1 MKRFG
6 HAIRAHLTYANIVAT
21 LALVL
26 AMGGTAAAAVIV
38 KSNSQVAANT
48 ISGHQPPK
56 GRHSNLIAGSINGT
70 DLSSGVKSSFKVHC
84 PAGLQRGG
92 DLCFDRSP
100 RAATDF
106 PTALAVCANAELRL
120 PDVGELAEVL
130 QNTGAPQP
138 AEWTSDFD
146 FNGAGVVDVDLLGN
160 TASRALVFVADPD
173 EISAPFRCVSTP
185 TN

>member
-48 ISGHQPPK
+48 ISGHHPPS
-56 GRHSNLIAGSINGT
+56 GRHSNLIAGSVNGT

-84 PAGLQRGG
+84 RAGLQLGG
-92 DLCFDRSP
+92 DLCFDRAP
-100 RAATDF
+100 RAAADF
-106 PTALAVCANAELRL
+106 FTALAVCENAELRL
-120 PDVGELAEVL
+120 PDVGELIEVF

-138 AEWTSDFD
+138 EEWTSDFD
-146 FNGAGVVDVDLLGN
+146 DTNVLFVDLLDEGPSRSLAFI
-160 TASRALVFVADPD
+160 TAPNNLMAQ
-173 EISAPFRCVSTP
+173 FRCVGTP